1 MRVPKPRYSKEEFAR
16 RGDEI
21 YDQEIGP
28 HIGPDDEGKF
38 VVIDIETGA
47 YEIDH
52 DELAASDRLLSRVL
66 DAQMWTMRVG
76 SRYARRVGS
85 RAMLADGSDSVFDIY
100 EAAVT
105 WDGTSRRIAVDEVEC
120 DPLVGMSLLYGFELT
135 VQVADG
141 GQVVIRPLQ

>member
-1 MRVPKPRYSKEEFAR
+1 MIIGHINAYREAVISLSVEGSGGLRRDINAVVDTGFNGYLTLPAALIQELGLVWRR
-16 RGDEI
+16 RG
-21 YDQEIGP
+21 
-28 HIGPDDEGKF
+28 
-38 VVIDIETGA
+38 
-47 YEIDH
+47 
-52 DELAASDRLLSRVL
+52 
-66 DAQMWTMRVG
+66 
-76 SRYARRVGS
+76 

-141 GQVVIRPLQ
+141 GQVVIRSLQ

>member
-1 MRVPKPRYSKEEFAR
+1 MIIGHINAYREAVISLSVEGAGGLRRDINAVVDTGFNGYLTLPAALIQELGLVWRR
-16 RGDEI
+16 RG
-21 YDQEIGP
+21 
-28 HIGPDDEGKF
+28 
-38 VVIDIETGA
+38 
-47 YEIDH
+47 
-52 DELAASDRLLSRVL
+52 
-66 DAQMWTMRVG
+66 
-76 SRYARRVGS
+76 